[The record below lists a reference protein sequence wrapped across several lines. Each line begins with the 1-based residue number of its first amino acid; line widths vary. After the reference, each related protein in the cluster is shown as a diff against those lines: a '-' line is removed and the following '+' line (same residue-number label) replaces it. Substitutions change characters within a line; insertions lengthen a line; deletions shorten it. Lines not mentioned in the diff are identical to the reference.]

1 MFLALFL
8 SMATASAECTWVLW
22 IMADTDDQAPL
33 SNLRTGERVT
43 VAYDKQGQ
51 ELVAREIHPVVKKK

>member
-1 MFLALFL
+1 VGA
-8 SMATASAECTWVLW
+8 VDHG
-22 IMADTDDQAPL
+22 DTDDQALL